1 MRDII
6 FGIACA
12 IIAISAIC
20 LILSFGADNAKMIK
34 QNEQIIEQNQQI
46 IELIKNN

>member
-6 FGIACA
+6 FGIVCA
-12 IIAISAIC
+12 IVAISAIC
-20 LILSFGADNAKMIK
+20 IVLSFGEDNAKMIN
-34 QNEQIIEQNQQI
+34 QNEQIIEQNKQI